1 MTVTMRDARPQ
12 ESEALMPQIQAEY
25 AEAMVA
31 QGGFEPEVARR
42 KAEADIPQALSLP
55 IQQLFVVEDDGEP
68 VGHLWLAE
76 RDLDGR
82 ATLFVYDVFV
92 LEEHRGR
99 GRGRQAMLLAEEE
112 ARRRGIESITLNV
125 FGGNEVARALY
136 RSLEYDEIYVGMR
149 KKVR

>member
-1 MTVTMRDARPQ
+1 MRKARPD
-12 ESEALMPQIQAEY
+12 EAEALIREIQAQY
-25 AEAMVA
+25 AEDMVA
-31 QGGFEPEVARR
+31 HGGFEPEVARG

-55 IQQLFVVEDDGEP
+55 TQQLFVVEDDGEP

-92 LEEHRGR
+92 REEHRGR
-99 GRGRQAMLLAEEE
+99 GLGRQAMLLAEEE

-125 FGGNEVARALY
+125 FGGNDVARALY
-136 RSLEYDEIYVGMR
+136 RSLDFDEVYVGMR
-149 KKVR
+149 KKLQ

>member
-1 MTVTMRDARPQ
+1 MREVRPE
-12 ESEALMPQIQAEY
+12 ESEALIREIQARY
-25 AEAMVA
+25 AEDMVA
-31 QGGFEPEVARR
+31 HGGFEPEVARG

-55 IQQLFVVEDDGEP
+55 TQQLFVLEDDGEP

-112 ARRRGIESITLNV
+112 ARRRGIDSITLNV

-136 RSLEYDEIYVGMR
+136 RSLEYGEIYVGMR
-149 KKVR
+149 KKLR